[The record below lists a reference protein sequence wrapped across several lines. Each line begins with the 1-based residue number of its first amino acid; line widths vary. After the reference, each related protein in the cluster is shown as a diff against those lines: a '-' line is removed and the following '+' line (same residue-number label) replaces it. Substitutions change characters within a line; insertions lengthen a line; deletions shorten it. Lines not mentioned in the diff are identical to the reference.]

1 MGPTIANS
9 ACTTLAA
16 SHSNPVA
23 SFVGTLTNYK
33 ICSIVPIF
41 GLLNHGLTVDLLIS
55 RWSFCASSVPSVSL
69 W

>member
-16 SHSNPVA
+16 SYSNQVA

-33 ICSIVPIF
+33 ICNVVSNTPNPLRNNPPN
-41 GLLNHGLTVDLLIS
+41 LLPD
-55 RWSFCASSVPSVSL
+55 
-69 W
+69 